1 MKKTLLALLC
11 TTSLLNPIAYAA
23 DKHDHGAKHGGIV
36 QEAGETE
43 FELVVKADSMTLYV
57 FHQEKPLA
65 TAGAKAEATLHAG
78 GNKTAAML
86 TPAGDNKLAAQGS
99 FKTGVGARVAVAV
112 TLPGKPEA
120 KLNFRLK

>member
-11 TTSLLNPIAYAA
+11 ASSLIIPTAYAA

-78 GNKTAAML
+78 SNKTTVTLA
-86 TPAGDNKLAAQGS
+86 PAGDNKLAAQGS
-99 FKTGVGARVAVAV
+99 FKTGVGARVAVTV

-120 KLNFRLK
+120 KVNFRLK